1 MTADSTKIKEV
12 HTRMAAICSRSE
24 QCSPDI
30 MKKIIASGID
40 GDDAEKIIDQLK
52 KEKFIDDD
60 RYINSYISEK
70 FRMNKWGKIKI
81 RYYLKMKGLNDEL
94 ISNALDGM
102 DQEKYKETLI
112 KTMKEKAKTI
122 KKKNKFEKMGQIIRF
137 AQNRGFEPELI
148 HRYINLVIE

>member
-1 MTADSTKIKEV
+1 MTADSTKKKEV
-12 HTRMAAICSRSE
+12 HTRMASICSRSE

-30 MKKIIASGID
+30 MKKIIASGLD
-40 GDDAEKIIDQLK
+40 RDDAEKIIDQLK

-112 KTMKEKAKTI
+112 KTMKEKARTI

-148 HRYINLVIE
+148 HRYINLVID